1 MNIFLK
7 PTLLLSIAVCL
18 IFSLFL
24 LSCAR
29 TSNSQQNEMT
39 PLVAELKV
47 LDISV
52 KDTLSVQIEFTLRN
66 MSANR
71 LEILRWGTPF
81 EGEFNDD
88 MFDVK
93 LDGKK
98 IRYTG
103 MQIKRG
109 TPQPQDF
116 VEIGPHGALSATLL
130 LEKGYELKGGGRYS
144 VQYSKPYVSVKF
156 SGSGEQLV
164 RVHTNPV
171 IFTVPK

>member
-1 MNIFLK
+1 MNVVLK
-7 PTLLLSIAVCL
+7 PSFLVSITVCL
-18 IFSLFL
+18 IFSIFL

-29 TSNSQQNEMT
+29 ISNSQQNETT

-66 MSANR
+66 LSANR
-71 LEILRWGTPF
+71 LEILKWGTPF
-81 EGEFNDD
+81 EGEFSDD

-93 LDGKK
+93 SDGKQ
-98 IRYTG
+98 IRYIG

-116 VEIGPHGALSATLL
+116 VKIGPHGTLSATLL
-130 LEKGYELKGGGRYS
+130 LEKGYVLKGAGRYS
-144 VQYSKPYVSVKF
+144 VQYSKPYVSVRLN
-156 SGSGEQLV
+156 GSEEQLLP
-164 RVHTNPV
+164 VHSNKV
-171 IFTVPK
+171 AFTVAE